1 MKMNEDFLQYIWQ
14 HQLLEGEL
22 RTVDGLAV
30 VVERP
35 GTLNRD
41 AGPDFMDAHIR
52 IGDTLWVGNVEVH
65 VKASDWNRH
74 NHSTNHAYDNVVLHV
89 VFEND
94 SPVTLQDCHQLFTV
108 ELSRNIPDPVWANYY
123 ALLEP
128 PQPRPIPCGDHLGEV
143 SPLYVGNALERLLL
157 ERLEAK
163 CATVRRLLQESHGN
177 WEECCYWLM
186 AHYFGGKV
194 NGFPF
199 ELMAKSTSQT
209 LLARWRDRLPRVEAI
224 LFGQAGMLEGC
235 FEDEYP
241 RQLQADYEALRQGAR
256 LTPIAGYLWKFF
268 RQRPYGYPTLRIS
281 QFAQL
286 LSQSRNLFSQLLET
300 PEAAQLQQFFNVKAS
315 PYWDN
320 HFQFDKFSLGKEK
333 RLSINTVNLII
344 INAWVPLLFEYG
356 SQHGMQQYKD
366 QAVDILQQLP
376 PEDNQIIR
384 RWKDVG
390 IQAASA
396 AQSQALI
403 QLFKEHCGTHDC
415 LHCQIG
421 YKIITL

>member
-14 HQLLEGEL
+14 HQLLEGGL
-22 RTVDGLAV
+22 RTVDGMPV

-35 GTLNRD
+35 GALNRD
-41 AGPDFMDAHIR
+41 AGPDFIDAHVR
-52 IGDTLWVGNVEVH
+52 IGGTLWVGNVEVH

-74 NHSTNHAYDNVVLHV
+74 NHSTNHAYDNVVLHL

-94 SPVTLQDCHQLFTV
+94 SPLTLQNCHQLFTV
-108 ELSRNIPDPVWANYY
+108 ELSRSIPDPVWANYY

-128 PQPRPIPCGDHLGEV
+128 PQPRPIPCSDHLGEV
-143 SPLYVGNALERLLL
+143 SALYVGNALERLLI

-163 CATVRRLLQESHGN
+163 CTAVRRLLQESHGN

-224 LFGQAGMLEGC
+224 LFGQAGMLYGC
-235 FEDEYP
+235 FEDDYP
-241 RQLQADYEALRQGAR
+241 RQMQADYEALRQGAH

-320 HFQFDKFSLGKEK
+320 HFQFDKLSPGKEK
-333 RLSINTVNLII
+333 RLSLNTANLII

-384 RWKDVG
+384 RWKEVG
-390 IQAASA
+390 VQAANA